1 MFPKK
6 TDNKNLF
13 IAARL
18 LIFSAITTT
27 LLNDSVNF
35 PSSVYV
41 SQKGTPA
48 YSNFLPPRKYVR
60 SYFMLLFD

>member
-18 LIFSAITTT
+18 LKFSAITTT

-35 PSSVYV
+35 PCSVYV

-48 YSNFLPPRKYVR
+48 YSN
-60 SYFMLLFD
+60 LFAS